1 MKIKTSYLIY
11 AVNRKLS
18 LLDLA
23 CLLTSLKK
31 GTLKLSSQIWV

>member
-11 AVNRKLS
+11 AVSELS

-31 GTLKLSSQIWV
+31 GTLKLSSQIWA